1 MGTRLYP
8 RTSNPAVLELLAG
21 VPAGTHARLAVLD
34 SKYEKL
40 RKLISSRLKG
50 DLDEAEE
57 TDFIRHERLS
67 YRRHK
72 EIVRDENL
80 NSLHNLLLFGWGK
93 VRSAV
98 YELLEKHP
106 DMLDEDGDVY
116 CNSCEDTGFCR
127 DILARQGV
135 ELPAGFD
142 PVELK
147 GLCWG

>member
-8 RTSNPAVLELLAG
+8 RTRNPAVLELLAG
-21 VPAGTHARLAVLD
+21 VPAGTYARLAALD

-40 RKLISSRLKG
+40 RKLISSHLKG
-50 DLDEAEE
+50 DLDDAEE
-57 TDFIRHERLS
+57 TDFIRHENLS

-80 NSLHNLLLFGWGK
+80 SSLHNLLLFGWGK

-106 DMLDEDGDVY
+106 DMLDGDDIY
-116 CNSCEDTGFCR
+116 SGSCEDTGFCR

-135 ELPAGFD
+135 ELPAGLD
-142 PVELK
+142 PAELK

>member
-34 SKYEKL
+34 SKYEGL
-40 RKLISSRLKG
+40 RKLISARPKG
-50 DLDEAEE
+50 DTDQ
-57 TDFIRHERLS
+57 TDFIRHESLS

-72 EIVRDENL
+72 EIVRDEDL
-80 NSLHNLLLFGWGK
+80 HSLHNLLLFGWGK

-98 YELLEKHP
+98 YALLEMHP
-106 DMLDEDGDVY
+106 DMLDGDDIY
-116 CNSCEDTGFCR
+116 SGSCEDTGFCR